1 MRKYYIII
9 SYLGAALFALW
20 FLGSC
25 TSAKTVNLLQDK
37 KPIYAS
43 RPYMDYKL
51 QYNDEIYCTVLT
63 ANTEFSNEFN
73 YTNIISTSGERQRT
87 AYTIYAN
94 GNISIPF
101 FGEIHIAGRTI
112 PEAEQIIQR
121 RMQQAF
127 PDAQVKV
134 ALRNNVYYVVS
145 DERTGAQQLYKDNTT
160 IFQALA
166 MNGRPSSRMDLGKVK
181 IIRYDGTGKSVVKQ
195 FDLRSESIIESEFYY
210 IKPNDVIY
218 YSTSKNAFFRV
229 NSFQSLLSTISLPI
243 SIIGTILAATV
254 K

>member
-1 MRKYYIII
+1 MKKYYIIFFNIVGLI
-9 SYLGAALFALW
+9 SSVLFL
-20 FLGSC
+20 LSSC

-37 KPIYAS
+37 EPIYAS
-43 RPYMDYKL
+43 RPFIDYKL
-51 QYNDEIYCTVLT
+51 QYNDEIYCSVIT

-73 YTNIISTSGERQRT
+73 YTNIISTSGGQGT
-87 AYTIYAN
+87 AYTIFAN

-101 FGEIHIAGRTI
+101 FGEIHIVGRTI
-112 PEAEQIIQR
+112 PEAEQIIQA

-145 DERTGAQQLYKDNTT
+145 DERTGSQQLYKDNTT

-195 FDLRSESIIESEFYY
+195 FDMRSESIIESEFYY

-218 YSTSKNAFFRV
+218 YTTSKNAFFRIH
-229 NSFQSLLSTISLPI
+229 SFQSLLSTLALPI
-243 SIIGTILAATV
+243 SIIGTILATTV
-254 K
+254 N

>member
-1 MRKYYIII
+1 MRKYNIIF
-9 SYLGAALFALW
+9 SYLGVALIALW

-37 KPIYAS
+37 EPIYAS
-43 RPYMDYKL
+43 RPYLDYKL
-51 QYNDEIYCTVLT
+51 QYNDEIYCSVVT

-73 YTNIISTSGERQRT
+73 YAANIVSNTGGT
-87 AYTIYAN
+87 GNAYTIFSN

-101 FGEIHIAGRTI
+101 FGEIRIVGRTI
-112 PEAEQIIQR
+112 PEAETVIQA

-127 PDAQVKV
+127 PDAQVKI

-145 DERTGAQQLYKDNTT
+145 DDRTGVQQLYKDNTT

-166 MNGRPSSRMDLGKVK
+166 MNGRPSNRMDLGKVK

>member
-9 SYLGAALFALW
+9 NYLGAALVALW

-25 TSAKTVNLLQDK
+25 TSAKTTNLLQNK
-37 KPIYAS
+37 APIYAS
-43 RPYMDYKL
+43 RPYSDYKL
-51 QYNDEIYCTVLT
+51 QYNDEIYCSVLT
-63 ANTEFSNEFN
+63 ANADFSNEFN
-73 YTNIISTSGERQRT
+73 YTNVISTGGGQRS

-101 FGEIHIAGRTI
+101 FGEIHIVGKTI
-112 PEAEQIIQR
+112 PEAETIIQA

-145 DERTGAQQLYKDNTT
+145 DDKTGVQQLYKDNTT

-166 MNGRPSSRMDLGKVK
+166 MNGSPSNRMDIGKVK

-218 YSTSKNAFFRV
+218 YSTGKSAFFRI
-229 NSFQSLLSTISLPI
+229 NSFQSLLSTIALPI
-243 SIIGTILAATV
+243 SIIGTVLATTV
-254 K
+254 KK